1 MVFNGLR
8 LLLSYPSAIMSLHSK
23 RKGGRQSSYTSTS
36 SKTAT
41 EVVGEIILKGKA
53 QFRDTPNVHYH
64 QGMTQVR
71 RP

>member
-1 MVFNGLR
+1 
-8 LLLSYPSAIMSLHSK
+8 MSLHSK

-53 QFRDTPNVHYH
+53 QFRGTPNVHYH